1 MSTKYH
7 YRSLVDGFNQNFNLQ
22 EEEKMIRRFEKDILA
37 EIKKRKDRKLLVS
50 QYIANFSPKEKRCF
64 FGLLKRFE
72 LVKVYYQLEEGMS
85 RQYLIKA

>member
-7 YRSLVDGFNQNFNLQ
+7 YSPLVDGFTKKFDLQ
-22 EEEKMIRRFEKDILA
+22 EERQLIRRFEKDILA
-37 EIKKRKDRKLLVS
+37 EIKKRNDRKLPVN

-72 LVKVYYQLEEGMS
+72 RVKVYYQLEEGMS
-85 RQYLIKA
+85 RQYLIMA

>member
-7 YRSLVDGFNQNFNLQ
+7 YSPLVDGFTQKFDLQ
-22 EEEKMIRRFEKDILA
+22 EERQLIRRFEKDILA
-37 EIKKRKDRKLLVS
+37 EIKNRKDRKLLVS

-72 LVKVYYQLEEGMS
+72 RVKVYYQLEEGMA
-85 RQYLIKA
+85 RQYLIMA

>member
-7 YRSLVDGFNQNFNLQ
+7 YRALVDGFNQNFNLQ
-22 EEEKMIRRFEKDILA
+22 EEQKMIRRFEKDILA

-64 FGLLKRFE
+64 FGLLKRFGN
-72 LVKVYYQLEEGMS
+72 LVRLSITEKKLVIIA
-85 RQYLIKA
+85 R